1 MRQIDPRTRQGDH
14 ANTQPIPQT
23 LVDTVAAFLFNR
35 NTYGYCD
42 WQWQLAHADTCKP
55 AHDITSRFLHDA
67 ITLVQIARDTT
78 GTREERIDRVS
89 EWAYDTYHPRSRH
102 TGWRTL
108 LHDMEQPPITYA
120 AQLAQR
126 TVNDMRTR
134 ARTLINTVAA
144 HDPLTPPLEHAKDYG
159 MKTIRVNPMD
169 DDSIKRLVEERGGR
183 VVRLDTGDAT
193 LLDPLKNAE

>member
-1 MRQIDPRTRQGDH
+1 MRHIEPRTRQGDH
-14 ANTQPIPQT
+14 ANMQPIPRT
-23 LVDTVAAFLFNR
+23 LVGTVAAFLFSR

-89 EWAYDTYHPRSRH
+89 EWAYSTYHPRSRH

-108 LHDMEQPPITYA
+108 LHDMGQPPVTYA

-134 ARTLINTVAA
+134 ARVLINTVAA
-144 HDPLTPPLEHAKDYG
+144 HDPLTPPLEHAK
-159 MKTIRVNPMD
+159 
-169 DDSIKRLVEERGGR
+169 E
-183 VVRLDTGDAT
+183 
-193 LLDPLKNAE
+193 